1 MFNFFKD
8 LKSKDSKEIKEII
21 VDEKNILIAS
31 VLIECARE
39 DGEFS
44 EEENLHIKKLFE
56 EKLKINERDIKTLFA
71 QAIDDSEQRVEIYSL
86 IKEIRKTLSNE
97 EILDLFVSMWEVI
110 MIDGIIDDYESA
122 LMRKLV
128 GLFHI
133 TDKESALAK
142 KKALDNIKNH

>member
-8 LKSKDSKEIKEII
+8 LKSKETKEIKEII

-56 EKLKINERDIKTLFA
+56 KKL
-71 QAIDDSEQRVEIYSL
+71 
-86 IKEIRKTLSNE
+86 
-97 EILDLFVSMWEVI
+97 
-110 MIDGIIDDYESA
+110 
-122 LMRKLV
+122 
-128 GLFHI
+128 
-133 TDKESALAK
+133 
-142 KKALDNIKNH
+142 

>member
-39 DGEFS
+39 DGELS
-44 EEENLHIKKLFE
+44 EKENLHIKKLFE

-86 IKEIRKTLSNE
+86 IKEIRETLSNE